1 VPAAVIAISML
12 VALVMGTPSRAS
24 HQCMTKAEAHQHFGS
39 AHIYWHGRAHCWDA
53 TRPGRV
59 RESRKSQPTKWRE
72 AMSEILPDS
81 KPVQTA
87 VEPSWLERWVDIRP
101 SQLPFVSESVDS
113 SRPASPP
120 ILDRESD
127 SAVKSGV
134 TARFLLL
141 ACIAMAIGLTL
152 GTIEFL
158 FRRTIS
164 E

>member
-1 VPAAVIAISML
+1 MPAAVIAISML

-39 AHIYWHGRAHCWDA
+39 ADIYWHGRAHCWDA

-81 KPVQTA
+81 KPVQI
-87 VEPSWLERWVDIRP
+87 VLEPSWLERWVDIRP
-101 SQLPFVSESVDS
+101 SQLPFVSES
-113 SRPASPP
+113 SRRGTPPSPP
-120 ILDRESD
+120 ILERESI
-127 SAVKSGV
+127 SGV
-134 TARFLLL
+134 SSSVTPRFLLL
-141 ACIAMAIGLTL
+141 ACIAIAIGLTL